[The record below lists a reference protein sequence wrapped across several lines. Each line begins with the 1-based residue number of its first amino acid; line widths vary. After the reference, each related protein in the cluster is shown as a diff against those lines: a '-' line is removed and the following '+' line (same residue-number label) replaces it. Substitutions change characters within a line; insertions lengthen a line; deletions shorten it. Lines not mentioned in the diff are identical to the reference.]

1 MKQANQYVTR
11 EELLEALWDEVA
23 FVDDNTLTVNV
34 KRVRKKLEELGIKN
48 AIVTKRGYGYALL
61 TEWGEGHEVKIT
73 SWTAFL

>member
-1 MKQANQYVTR
+1 MKQVNQYVTR

-61 TEWGEGHEVKIT
+61 RSGAKGMKVKNYLII
-73 SWTAFL
+73 AFL